1 MTSAGGADRSDWWRE
16 TDTLQDWLGIP
27 RWCRRAC
34 LQERSALSGQ
44 NCCNFK
50 GRGVDLRLSKG
61 FASRFNTK
69 MEMVWSLK
77 DTGHEKFPAPFVWL
91 GSTSASWCEILHTP
105 ALRALEVKQK
115 LEEKKSSI
123 DDEDNEVSI
132 PGRTWHE
139 YRIFPNFLF
148 HYVSLFPEL
157 QLLGTQKIV
166 NKKNNRNP
174 WWSHGI
180 PSLALHSRRAIKTP
194 TSGSAASCQRPRND
208 AGRERRQARGTP
220 GSRSPWLFWGL
231 LVCWLKKFIWWP
243 EPYQVAAAH
252 FCEQFAQSV
261 LALCWGF
268 RCLIAWPMDF

>member
-27 RWCRRAC
+27 RWCCRAC

-44 NCCNFK
+44 NCFNFK

-157 QLLGTQKIV
+157 QLLGIQKIV

-194 TSGSAASCQRPRND
+194 TSGSAASCRGRATMRVVSAARP
-208 AGRERRQARGTP
+208 GGCQ
-220 GSRSPWLFWGL
+220 GSISMAVLGAVSL
-231 LVCWLKKFIWWP
+231 LVEEVYLGP